1 VLNILIGEE
10 AMYLDKLKKR
20 NMLQVFNLVITH
32 GNKQQDFY
40 ELAGIR
46 ASQDFDGYSCW
57 LAYQDLTISLLFH
70 GSYDFDYKNDK
81 TVEMFFKKITK
92 LLEDK

>member
-1 VLNILIGEE
+1 
-10 AMYLDKLKKR
+10 MYLDRLKKQ

-32 GNKQQDFY
+32 GNKEQGFY

-46 ASQDFDGYSCW
+46 ASHDFDGYTCW

-70 GSYDFDYKNDK
+70 GSYDFDYKDDK
-81 TVEMFFKKITK
+81 TLEMFFKKVTK
-92 LLEDK
+92 LLAEK